1 MRLIAQ
7 RAIEPI
13 RPADQKHHIAAP
25 LAPAAHEGADA
36 DSFTVFGDDGGK
48 VWRRCANFLT
58 AAGCN
63 WMVPAEDYS
72 PILQDAVDAV
82 RDEATEALVVDLTGV
97 DFLASAGM
105 TVLVQ
110 SHQSVPDGVV
120 FSVVATGAATAR
132 PLQLVGLDE
141 TFPIHA
147 SRQDALAATGDARR
161 SDFA

>member
-1 MRLIAQ
+1 MSVA
-7 RAIEPI
+7 ENST
-13 RPADQKHHIAAP
+13 
-25 LAPAAHEGADA
+25 
-36 DSFTVFGDDGGK
+36 DSFRVDTELQNGAAILTVVGELDL
-48 VWRRCANFLT
+48 AT
-58 AAGCN
+58 A
-63 WMVPAEDYS
+63 

-82 RDEATEALVVDLTGV
+82 RSEATEALVVDLTGV

-110 SHQSVPDGVV
+110 SHQSVSEGVV

-147 SRQDALAATGDARR
+147 SRQDALAATGGVRR
-161 SDFA
+161 SDFT

>member
-1 MRLIAQ
+1 MSVA
-7 RAIEPI
+7 ENST
-13 RPADQKHHIAAP
+13 
-25 LAPAAHEGADA
+25 
-36 DSFTVFGDDGGK
+36 DSFRVDTELQNGAAILTVVGELDL
-48 VWRRCANFLT
+48 AT
-58 AAGCN
+58 A
-63 WMVPAEDYS
+63 

-82 RDEATEALVVDLTGV
+82 RNEATKALVVDLTGV

-110 SHQSVPDGVV
+110 SHQSVPDGVI

>member
-1 MRLIAQ
+1 MSVA
-7 RAIEPI
+7 ENST
-13 RPADQKHHIAAP
+13 
-25 LAPAAHEGADA
+25 
-36 DSFTVFGDDGGK
+36 DSFRVDTELQNGAAILTVVGELDL
-48 VWRRCANFLT
+48 AT
-58 AAGCN
+58 A
-63 WMVPAEDYS
+63 

-82 RDEATEALVVDLTGV
+82 RNEATEALVVDLTGV

-147 SRQDALAATGDARR
+147 SRQDALAATGGARR

>member
-1 MRLIAQ
+1 MSVA
-7 RAIEPI
+7 ENST
-13 RPADQKHHIAAP
+13 
-25 LAPAAHEGADA
+25 
-36 DSFTVFGDDGGK
+36 DSFRVDTELQNGAAILTVVGELDL
-48 VWRRCANFLT
+48 AT
-58 AAGCN
+58 A
-63 WMVPAEDYS
+63 

-82 RDEATEALVVDLTGV
+82 RGEATEALVVDLTGV
-97 DFLASAGM
+97 EFLASAGM

>member
-1 MRLIAQ
+1 MSVA
-7 RAIEPI
+7 ENST
-13 RPADQKHHIAAP
+13 
-25 LAPAAHEGADA
+25 
-36 DSFTVFGDDGGK
+36 DSFRVDTELQNGAAILTVVGELDL
-48 VWRRCANFLT
+48 AT
-58 AAGCN
+58 A
-63 WMVPAEDYS
+63 

-82 RDEATEALVVDLTGV
+82 RNEATEALVVDLTGV

-110 SHQSVPDGVV
+110 SHQSVPDGVI

>member
-1 MRLIAQ
+1 MSVA
-7 RAIEPI
+7 ENST
-13 RPADQKHHIAAP
+13 
-25 LAPAAHEGADA
+25 
-36 DSFTVFGDDGGK
+36 DSFRVDTELQNGAAILTVVGELDL
-48 VWRRCANFLT
+48 AT
-58 AAGCN
+58 A
-63 WMVPAEDYS
+63 

>member
-1 MRLIAQ
+1 MSVA
-7 RAIEPI
+7 ENST
-13 RPADQKHHIAAP
+13 
-25 LAPAAHEGADA
+25 
-36 DSFTVFGDDGGK
+36 DSFRVDTELQNGAAILTVVGELDL
-48 VWRRCANFLT
+48 AT
-58 AAGCN
+58 A
-63 WMVPAEDYS
+63 

-82 RDEATEALVVDLTGV
+82 RNEATEALVVDLTGV